1 MLKIG
6 IIGPGRVGERH
17 ANALKNMSGVQL
29 WSVAGRTLEDARAF
43 ADKYQ
48 PNAKIFNDFHHM
60 VNDPELDAII
70 IATPD
75 NFHAEQI
82 ILGAI
87 AGKAIL
93 VEKPVCTT
101 LESGQK
107 LQDIFAKNPLRLAVG
122 YHLRWHTGLRFVA
135 MKARNNEFG
144 EIHRVNLRW
153 GVNFIDHAKWRLN
166 PKIGRWCCLSALGT
180 HLIDIARWM
189 MLPTC
194 GEAMKVTSRVEY
206 LENTSTDTA
215 AAITIYF
222 ESGAIA
228 EIFCSLITDEPFS
241 LKIQANKGDVRGDNL
256 VGILEERK
264 LIVNNELF
272 TFQET
277 NLYASQLNAFI
288 SSIINNT
295 QSEVSL
301 EEGLKN
307 VAHLVEI
314 KP

>member
-17 ANALKNMSGVQL
+17 ANALKKMSGTQL
-29 WSVAGRTLEDARAF
+29 WSVAGRTLENAQAF

-48 PNAKIFNDFHHM
+48 PNAKVFNDFHPM
-60 VNDPELDAII
+60 IDDAELDAVI

-82 ILGAI
+82 ISTATT
-87 AGKAIL
+87 GKAIL

-101 LESGQK
+101 LESGQI
-107 LQDIFAKNPLRLAVG
+107 LQDIFAKYQTRLTVG

-144 EIHRVNLRW
+144 EIQHINLRW
-153 GVNFIDHAKWRLN
+153 GVNFIDHAKWRLD

-194 GEAMKVTSRVEY
+194 GEVMKVTSQVEY
-206 LENTSTDTA
+206 LENTTTDTA
-215 AAITIYF
+215 AAITMHF
-222 ESGAIA
+222 ESGSIA
-228 EIFCSLITDEPFS
+228 EIFCSLVTDKPFS
-241 LKIQANKGDVRGDNL
+241 LKIQAVKGSVHGNNL
-256 VGILEERK
+256 AGLLAERK
-264 LIVNNELF
+264 LIVNNEPF
-272 TFQET
+272 TFEKT
-277 NLYASQLNAFI
+277 NSYVSQLNAFV
-288 SSIINNT
+288 SSIIHNT
-295 QSEVSL
+295 QPEVSL

-307 VAHLVEI
+307 IAHLTEI